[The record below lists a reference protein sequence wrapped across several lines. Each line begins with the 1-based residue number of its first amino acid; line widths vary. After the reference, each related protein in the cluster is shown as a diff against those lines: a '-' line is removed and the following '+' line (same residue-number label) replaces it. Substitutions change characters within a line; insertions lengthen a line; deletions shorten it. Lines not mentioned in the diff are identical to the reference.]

1 MKKICIILISLIVLC
16 SIIVLLIYKNGISA
30 VSNNSELIEF
40 EVTDGSSYM
49 TISSA
54 LKEKNLIKSE
64 LMYKIF
70 IKLNKPNVLEAGKYH
85 LSEDMGVRKI
95 VETLSNGSK
104 KETIKII
111 FTEGKN
117 MRYIAK
123 VISENTSNTEED
135 VFNLLKDKEYI
146 DSLINEY
153 WFLTDDIKNEKIY
166 YPLEGYLFPDTYEI
180 YKDDNVKDIFKRMLD
195 EMDSK
200 LKTYK
205 TEIENS
211 KYSIHELITLASIVE
226 LEGAKSNDRSKVA
239 GVFYNRLSHNWT
251 LGSDVT
257 TYYAEK
263 IDDWSVGLKL
273 SQLNA
278 CNAYNTRGSCVSRL
292 PIGPI
297 SNPSMDSIKATINP
311 EITKNYYFVADCD
324 GNTYLNTN
332 EYGHNETIRKLKN
345 QGKWCDN

>member
-1 MKKICIILISLIVLC
+1 MKKICIIITCLIILSSTLI
-16 SIIVLLIYKNGISA
+16 LLIYKNGISA
-30 VSNNSELIEF
+30 VSNNNELIEF
-40 EVTDGSSYM
+40 EVLEGSSYM
-49 TISSA
+49 TIASA

-70 IKLNKPNVLEAGKYH
+70 VKLNNPNVLEAGKYE
-85 LSEDMGVRKI
+85 LSENMGVRKI
-95 VETLSNGSK
+95 VNILSSGSK
-104 KETIKII
+104 RETITIV

-123 VISENTSNTEED
+123 VINENTSNTEDD

-146 DSLINEY
+146 NSLIDEY
-153 WFLTDDIKNEKIY
+153 WFLTDDIKNENIY
-166 YPLEGYLFPDTYEI
+166 YPLEGYLFPDTYEF
-180 YKDDNVKDIFKRMLD
+180 YKDDNVKDIFKKMLD

-200 LKTYK
+200 LKTLK
-205 TEIENS
+205 NDIDNS

-239 GVFYNRLSHNWT
+239 GVFYNRLNNNWT

-273 SQLNA
+273 SELNK
-278 CNAYNTRGSCVSRL
+278 CNSYNTRGSCVSGL
-292 PIGPI
+292 PVGPI
-297 SNPSMDSIKATINP
+297 SNPSLDSINAAINP
-311 EITKNYYFVADCD
+311 EITNNYYFVADCD
-324 GNTYLNTN
+324 GNTYLNKN

-345 QGKWCDN
+345 QRKWCDN